1 MRLLLAHDEL
11 KLAQL
16 EHNSQ
21 LIIHQVKKVNN
32 LIANAWY
39 ELEILRQDFR
49 DLSKAY
55 GELNLA
61 KELHNERQ

>member
-1 MRLLLAHDEL
+1 MDEL

-16 EHNSQ
+16 EHTSQ
-21 LIIHQVKKVNN
+21 LLIYQVKKVNH

-49 DLSKAY
+49 ALSKSY
-55 GELNLA
+55 GDLVVE